1 MFECLNS
8 SRRLRLV
15 SMLVITMSSVTLA
28 ITTFGVLASELISAM
43 NIERWQLGMLATAG
57 TMSGALFSARLGKW
71 VDLVGGRRATVTTL
85 MVAGASLFCVGVAPE
100 FSLMVGA
107 AFLNGIASAISN
119 PATNKM
125 VSIEIEPG
133 RRGVIM
139 GIKQSGVQIS
149 IFLGGWLLPVFTGW
163 WGWRWAVLTFAAAPL
178 IVGILSMAKGAALE
192 PSRLAPDE
200 DKAGRGDVDQRYPGR
215 LPRLVRRLTV
225 YGFLLGIGVVVVVV
239 YLPLYAEEVLG
250 MSRGQAGL
258 VLAVTGPVGIV
269 ARIGWAKA
277 AEGRLGVVRSL
288 MVIAFLGVL
297 SGFGLAFGN
306 LIGTWVIW
314 VAATVI
320 GLSVFAWTSVGMLA
334 VIEVLPASVAGRG
347 SGAVYFGF
355 ISGFGVGAPLF
366 GWSVDV
372 LGAYTPGWLAITVL
386 FGIGFLV
393 MSTIR
398 GDIGLS
404 APTSGDV

>member
-57 TMSGALFSARLGKW
+57 TMSGALFSSRLGKW
-71 VDLVGGRRATVTTL
+71 VDVVGGRRATVTTL

-178 IVGILSMAKGAALE
+178 IVGILSMAKGA
-192 PSRLAPDE
+192 R
-200 DKAGRGDVDQRYPGR
+200 AGT
-215 LPRLVRRLTV
+215 LPT
-225 YGFLLGIGVVVVVV
+225 G
-239 YLPLYAEEVLG
+239 
-250 MSRGQAGL
+250 AG
-258 VLAVTGPVGIV
+258 
-269 ARIGWAKA
+269 
-277 AEGRLGVVRSL
+277 
-288 MVIAFLGVL
+288 
-297 SGFGLAFGN
+297 
-306 LIGTWVIW
+306 
-314 VAATVI
+314 
-320 GLSVFAWTSVGMLA
+320 
-334 VIEVLPASVAGRG
+334 
-347 SGAVYFGF
+347 
-355 ISGFGVGAPLF
+355 
-366 GWSVDV
+366 
-372 LGAYTPGWLAITVL
+372 
-386 FGIGFLV
+386 
-393 MSTIR
+393 
-398 GDIGLS
+398 
-404 APTSGDV
+404 